1 MKIIF
6 MGTIDFSVTIL
17 EKLNNKYPVGLI
29 VTQPD
34 ARVGRKQILKE
45 NPVKTFARENNI
57 KVFQP
62 RMLSKDYKQITDFKP
77 DLIITAAYG
86 QMVPNEVLDLCPAI
100 NVHGSLL
107 PKRRG
112 GAPIE
117 RALIEGDK
125 ETGITIMYMA
135 EKMDSGDIIKS
146 KKIPILI
153 TDTKT
158 ILYDKLAHIG
168 ADLLLEVMEDFI
180 KGKIKSYPQD
190 ESLVTYSYN
199 LTKEDEYLDFNKT
212 NAEIISHLNGLLDE
226 PGGSIFIDD
235 IRIKI
240 YEVKK
245 HDIISHEAP
254 KTILSTNKELVIK
267 TADGALSILTLQ
279 QQGKQKMKIL
289 NYLNGQRIFKKGEK
303 IKWN

>member
-34 ARVGRKQILKE
+34 ARAGRKQILKE

-62 RMLSKDYKQITDFKP
+62 RILSKDYKQITDFKP

>member
-6 MGTIDFSVTIL
+6 MGTIPFSVTIL
-17 EKLNNKYPVGLI
+17 EKLNKKYPVGLI

-34 ARVGRKQILKE
+34 AKVGRKQVLKE
-45 NPVKTFARENNI
+45 NPVKIFAKENNI
-57 KVFQP
+57 SIFQP
-62 RMLSKDYKQITDFKP
+62 FKLNKDYQKIVDFKP

-86 QMVPNEVLDLCPAI
+86 QMVPNKVLDLCPAI

-117 RALIEGDK
+117 RAIIEGDK

-135 EKMDSGDIIKS
+135 EKMDSGDIIKT
-146 KKIPILI
+146 KKIPILNS
-153 TDTKT
+153 DTKT
-158 ILYDKLAHIG
+158 ILYNKLAHIG
-168 ADLLLEVMEDFI
+168 ADLLLEVIEDFT
-180 KGKIKSYPQD
+180 KGKVKSYPQD

-199 LTKEDEYLDFNKT
+199 LTKEDEYLDFSKT
-212 NAEIISHLNGLLDE
+212 NKEIMSHLNGLLDE
-226 PGGSIFIDD
+226 PGGSIFVDN

-240 YEVKK
+240 YEIKK

-254 KTILSTNKELVIK
+254 KTILSIDKELVIK

-279 QQGKQKMKIL
+279 QQGKQKMNIL

-303 IKWN
+303 IK

>member
-17 EKLNNKYPVGLI
+17 EKLNKIYPVGLI

-34 ARVGRKQILKE
+34 ALVGRKQILKE
-45 NPVKTFARENNI
+45 NPVKIFAKENNI
-57 KVFQP
+57 PVFQP
-62 RMLSKDYKQITDFKP
+62 YKLSKDYKPIVDFKP

-86 QMVPNEVLDLCPAI
+86 QIVPREVLDLCPAI

-117 RALIEGDK
+117 RAIIEGDK
-125 ETGITIMYMA
+125 ETGVTIMYMA
-135 EKMDSGDIIKS
+135 YKMDSGDIIKS
-146 KKIPILI
+146 KKIPILT

-168 ADLLLEVMEDFI
+168 ADLLLEVMEDFT
-180 KGKIKSYPQD
+180 KGVVKSYPQD
-190 ESLVTYSYN
+190 ERLVTYSYN
-199 LTKEDEYLDFNKT
+199 LTREDEYLDFNKT
-212 NAEIISHLNGLLDE
+212 SNEIISHLNGLLDE

-245 HDIISHEAP
+245 HDIISKEAP
-254 KTILSTNKELVIK
+254 KTILSIDKELVIK

-279 QQGKQKMKIL
+279 QQGKQKMNIL

-303 IKWN
+303 IK

>member
-17 EKLNNKYPVGLI
+17 KKLNKKYPVGLI

-34 ARVGRKQILKE
+34 AKVGRKQILQE
-45 NPVKTFARENNI
+45 NPVKIFARENHI
-57 KVFQP
+57 SVFQP
-62 RMLSKDYKQITDFKP
+62 FNLKKDYQKIIDFKP

-86 QMVPNEVLDLCPAI
+86 QMVPKIVLNLCPAI

-117 RALIEGDK
+117 RAIIEGDK
-125 ETGITIMYMA
+125 ETGITVMYMA
-135 EKMDSGDIIKS
+135 DKMDSGDIIKQR
-146 KKIPILI
+146 KIPILN
-153 TDTKT
+153 DTKT
-158 ILYDKLAHIG
+158 TLYDKLAHVG
-168 ADLLLEVMEDFI
+168 ADLLLEVMEDFK
-180 KGKIKSYPQD
+180 KGKVISYPQD

-199 LTKEDEYLDFNKT
+199 LKKEDEYLDFSKT
-212 NAEIISHLNGLLDE
+212 NKEIINHLNGLLDE
-226 PGGSIFIDD
+226 PGGSIFVDD

-245 HDIISHEAP
+245 HDIISKEAP
-254 KTILSTNKELVIK
+254 KTILSVDKELVIK
-267 TADGALSILTLQ
+267 TGDGALRILTLQ
-279 QQGKQKMKIL
+279 QQGKQKMNVL
-289 NYLNGQRIFKKGEK
+289 NYLNGQRIFKKGDK
-303 IKWN
+303 IK